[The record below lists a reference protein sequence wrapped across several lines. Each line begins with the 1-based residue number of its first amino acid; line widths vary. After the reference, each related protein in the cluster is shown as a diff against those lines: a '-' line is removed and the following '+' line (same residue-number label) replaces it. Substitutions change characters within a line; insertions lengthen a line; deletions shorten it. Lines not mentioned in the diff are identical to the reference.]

1 MRTLLLAVGSLW
13 LVLGASGVAQRAAAT
28 AAVPPVTAR
37 ATAGADRLTLTIG
50 PLERMYTPAQV
61 RRLHPREGEVMLRGT
76 MAMGGMGM
84 PTPNRHLELHVLDR
98 RTGRVV
104 ADATVSI
111 TYQRVGAMGTMT
123 MGNTPTRVPV
133 AVMEGVG
140 AGLADLHYGNNVA
153 MPPGAYRVVARV
165 DGAAATYRVRVR

>member
-1 MRTLLLAVGSLW
+1 
-13 LVLGASGVAQRAAAT
+13 
-28 AAVPPVTAR
+28 
-37 ATAGADRLTLTIG
+37 
-50 PLERMYTPAQV
+50 
-61 RRLHPREGEVMLRGT
+61 MLRGT

-104 ADATVSI
+104 ADATVTI
-111 TYQRVGAMGTMT
+111 TYQLMGAMGA

-165 DGAAATYRVRVR
+165 AGAAVTYRVRVR